1 MLKAG
6 WDPEVDTLLSE
17 EDSVNTKYWV
27 ISGENTQ
34 QMFCPRSPIDRENR
48 QGAVPDTL
56 LS

>member
-48 QGAVPDTL
+48 QGAVTETL